1 MKMTDKIYVISCSQ
15 DLASMGIDRMRTSVE
30 GLEEVEL
37 SFDWSAVRLV
47 PVIADEKIK
56 FQIGETLIV
65 SIKPIEIPAYS
76 TVIQSF
82 YGTNGMGHM
91 FCIGCLTFKTHADD
105 RVADKAMFQSRV
117 KAPVMKGDLLGQVLI
132 VPGKKK

>member
-1 MKMTDKIYVISCSQ
+1 MTDKIYVISCSQ

-47 PVIADEKIK
+47 PVIADEKVK
-56 FQIGETLIV
+56 FQTGETLII
-65 SIKPIEIPAYS
+65 SIKPIEIPAYAA
-76 TVIQSF
+76 VIQSF

-91 FCIGCLTFKTHADD
+91 LCIGCLTFKTYADD